1 MRIVAVILARGG
13 SKGIP
18 NKNLKRVGER
28 SLVARAVQASRAA
41 GFETFVSSDSESI
54 LKEASASGATG
65 IHRPEEF
72 ASDEASSESALLH
85 ALSQDGFEDVGLVA
99 FIQPTSP
106 FISDNDLREAANL
119 ILSGKAGTVFSARE
133 NHSFAWEE
141 SDASWE
147 PVGHSRLSRPRRQD
161 LTPSVIETG
170 AFYLFSKSGFE
181 LAGSRFSGSV
191 SPLLVDSR
199 FSMEIDSPQD
209 LELART
215 LDALWSESGHAHP
228 PDTQRD
234 NFDQIKAVA
243 YDFDGVMTDNY
254 VSLNEL
260 GQESVRL
267 SRSDG
272 YGIKL
277 LKNIGI
283 TQAIISLEVN
293 AVVKKRATKLG
304 IDAFSGVEDKKLVI
318 ESWAKS
324 IDVPLS
330 QICFVGNDLNDIHG
344 MRSVGISVAV
354 SDALSEVKMVADV
367 VLASRGGHGAIRE
380 LADLILKDKEK
391 QT

>member
-1 MRIVAVILARGG
+1 VRIIALILARGG

-18 NKNLKRVGER
+18 DKNMKKVGGR
-28 SLVARAVQASRAA
+28 SLVARAVQASREA
-41 GFETFVSSDSESI
+41 GFETFVSSDSDLI
-54 LKEASASGATG
+54 LKEAAASGATG
-65 IHRPEEF
+65 IKRPEEF
-72 ASDEASSESALLH
+72 ASDESSSESVLLN
-85 ALSQDGFEDVGLVA
+85 ALSQDGFEDVGIVA

-106 FISDNDLREAANL
+106 FISGSDLREAANL
-119 ILSGKAGTVFSARE
+119 ILLGAAGTVFSARE
-133 NHSFAWEE
+133 DRSFTWGELG
-141 SDASWE
+141 DSWE
-147 PVGHSRLSRPRRQD
+147 PVGHSRFSRQRRQD
-161 LTPSVIETG
+161 LTPSVVETG
-170 AFYLFSKSGFE
+170 AFYVFSKSGFE
-181 LAGSRFSGSV
+181 LTESRFSGSV
-191 SPLLVDSR
+191 TPLLVDSR
-199 FSMEIDSPQD
+199 FSVEIDCPQD
-209 LELART
+209 LDLART
-215 LDALWSESGHAHP
+215 LDVLWSGSGDAHLKGAL
-228 PDTQRD
+228 RN
-234 NFDQIKAVA
+234 NFGQIQAVA

-260 GQESVRL
+260 GQETVRL

-272 YGIKL
+272 YGIRL

-304 IDAFSGVEDKKLVI
+304 IDAFSGVNDKKLVI

-354 SDALSEVKMVADV
+354 SDAISEVQMLADV
-367 VLASRGGHGAIRE
+367 VLSTRGGHGAIRE
-380 LADLILKDKEK
+380 LAGLILMDKEK